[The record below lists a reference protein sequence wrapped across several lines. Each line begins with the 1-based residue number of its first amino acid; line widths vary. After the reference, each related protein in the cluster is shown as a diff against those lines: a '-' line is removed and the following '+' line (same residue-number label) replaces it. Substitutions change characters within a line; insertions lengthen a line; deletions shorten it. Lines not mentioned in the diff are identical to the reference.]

1 VEGFLSLIRTNEPIR
16 VGLLTEEPLHIAGL
30 GRIFE
35 FQPSSVYASLT
46 PVFGNFEE
54 LLSDPTLT
62 YVLVDLNAFPNGV
75 ETVEAIRRR
84 RPDMRL
90 MVIGLEGND
99 SLIMDL
105 ILAGARAYL
114 DLKVGPRIVRQAVG
128 EVTSGSIWAPRRLLA
143 LLIDGLL
150 AASESSL
157 TNAPARLTD
166 RERQMLDLILTARSN
181 RMIAHELGIEEH
193 TVQAHVGRLLRK
205 TGAENRIDLLM
216 QASNPALLAAAG
228 IQERRQGD
236 RRRSDRRQGL
246 DNGSSPVTHK

>member
-1 VEGFLSLIRTNEPIR
+1 MSLNRSNGPIR
-16 VGLLTEEPLHIAGL
+16 VGLLTEEPLRMEGL
-30 GRIFE
+30 TRIFE
-35 FQPSSVYASLT
+35 FQPSNVYTPLI

-62 YVLVDLNAFPNGV
+62 YLFVDLNAFPNGV

-84 RPDMRL
+84 RPDLRL

-105 ILAGARAYL
+105 IQAGASAYL
-114 DLKVGPRIVRQAVG
+114 DLNAGPQIVRQAVE

-143 LLIDGLL
+143 QLIDRLL
-150 AASESSL
+150 KASESSL
-157 TNAPARLTD
+157 TNVPVRLTD
-166 RERQMLDLILTARSN
+166 RERQVLDLILTARSN
-181 RMIAHELGIEEH
+181 REIARELGIEEH

-205 TGAENRIDLLM
+205 TGTENRVDLLM
-216 QASNPALLAAAG
+216 QASNPALLASTG
-228 IQERRQGD
+228 IRERRRED

-246 DNGSSPVTHK
+246 DSGPSPITDE

>member
-1 VEGFLSLIRTNEPIR
+1 MSLIRTNEPIR
-16 VGLLTEEPLHIAGL
+16 VGLLTDEPLRMEGL
-30 GRIFE
+30 ARIFKD
-35 FQPSSVYASLT
+35 QPSNGYAPLI

-54 LLSDPTLT
+54 LLSDPTLA

-84 RPDMRL
+84 RPDMR
-90 MVIGLEGND
+90 MIVIGMEGND

-114 DLKVGPRIVRQAVG
+114 DLKAGPRIVRQAVG
-128 EVTSGSIWAPRRLLA
+128 EVTSGSIWAPRRLLV
-143 LLIDGLL
+143 LLIDRLL

-166 RERQMLDLILTARSN
+166 RERQVLDLILTARSN
-181 RMIAHELGIEEH
+181 REIARELGIEEH

-228 IQERRQGD
+228 IRERRQGD
-236 RRRSDRRQGL
+236 RRRNDRRQGL
-246 DNGSSPVTHK
+246 DSGFRPVTHE